1 MSVEIAEEME
11 VEVEVEETEAATTA
25 STIMLAVIKVKEAE
39 ASWKETAEV
48 ISISPTGAGFYLKRE
63 CKAGRLVS
71 LMIPVE
77 PSLRCYDHDKELY
90 RVWGLVQHCHK
101 ITSDDPGFHIGVAF
115 IGKTSPE
122 SYKQDP
128 EQSYRICGMNDDGLW
143 KVKEASKEFMPRK
156 DARFYTV
163 VDHYLAVVDGQK
175 TSLRGERTT
184 TENISKHGAAVLTS
198 LNVNVGERVKFISE
212 KYDFSGLA
220 VVCNRRDRS
229 GGKATLNLQFV
240 ECTFPVEKIS
250 LAVPAPAPAEERMFS
265 SEAEPE
271 VEVSY

>member
-1 MSVEIAEEME
+1 MSVELVEEE
-11 VEVEVEETEAATTA
+11 AVEVEETTEAVAQA
-25 STIMLAVIKVKEAE
+25 STIMLAVIKVKEADGP
-39 ASWKETAEV
+39 WKETAEV

-77 PSLRCYDHDKELY
+77 PHLRCYDHDKELY

-115 IGKTSPE
+115 IGRIAPE

-128 EQSYRICGMNDDGLW
+128 EQSYRICGMNEDGLW
-143 KVKEASKEFMPRK
+143 KVKESSKEFRPRK

-163 VDHYLAVVDGQK
+163 FDHYLAVVDGHK

-184 TENISKHGAAVLTS
+184 TENISKHGAAVISS
-198 LNVNVGERVKFISE
+198 LNVHVGDRVKFISE

-220 VVCNRRDRS
+220 VVCNRRERP

-240 ECTFPVEKIS
+240 ENTFPVEKIS
-250 LAVPAPAPAEERMFS
+250 LTVNAPAPSDEPVFSPDEEF
-265 SEAEPE
+265 E